1 MAYKPIHAWKR
12 KDKLPSKDPQKIIYG
27 SQLQDEFDAI
37 SDNLDLL
44 AQIDIDGDGNINIPP
59 ELIDGLVDLLGDKA
73 DKVDLEAEIAARIA
87 GDQALQKQIDE
98 LDTGGGGGASSW
110 DELTGKPTEF
120 PPEAHTHEQSEI
132 DGLEDRLT
140 SIEGSISDGGGFVD
154 APNDGRL
161 YGRQSEAWAEVVIP
175 EAVNLIGMI
184 YRTSQPNTLRQAT
197 TMMAFISLLAT
208 ISRAMRQMTER
219 STPARIKA
227 G

>member
-98 LDTGGGGGASSW
+98 LDTGGGVA
-110 DELTGKPTEF
+110 TGKPTEF
-120 PPEAHTHEQSEI
+120 PPEAHSHEI
-132 DGLEDRLT
+132 DDVTGLQDALDAAGGAPAWDDASPQSSRRERTPTSSLRL
-140 SIEGSISDGGGFVD
+140 
-154 APNDGRL
+154 
-161 YGRQSEAWAEVVIP
+161 
-175 EAVNLIGMI
+175 
-184 YRTSQPNTLRQAT
+184 
-197 TMMAFISLLAT
+197 MA
-208 ISRAMRQMTER
+208 
-219 STPARIKA
+219 
-227 G
+227 